1 MFDSWS
7 DFVIATC
14 LIGLLLMGGCF
25 IVQMVWDGAV
35 MVANGVKWA
44 IKKVQMWLYFR
55 KKKER

>member
-35 MVANGVKWA
+35 MVANGVK
-44 IKKVQMWLYFR
+44 
-55 KKKER
+55 